1 MLAPN
6 NGLGNYT
13 HHNTHLTCA
22 DIGEALLKCVMQ
34 SQQWFGFS
42 KLLLFLSS
50 PHIIQVTEWHCN
62 RSMEYLFYNY
72 GRKLTIKHLQGD
84 NRIVDQY
91 QLSVAE
97 IVASQIVLLATSI
110 GNNNT
115 YQCKTHWW
123 ILRRM

>member
-1 MLAPN
+1 
-6 NGLGNYT
+6 
-13 HHNTHLTCA
+13 
-22 DIGEALLKCVMQ
+22 
-34 SQQWFGFS
+34 
-42 KLLLFLSS
+42 
-50 PHIIQVTEWHCN
+50 
-62 RSMEYLFYNY
+62 MEYLFYNY